1 MEESQTRNNW
11 WIVLVII
18 IVAIIAGSIFIFLHT
33 RLNEPPQN
41 EEVPNGDNPDQPSNL
56 APDFSMPDLTGTLF
70 QLSEARGQIV
80 VIDFMATWCG
90 PCRAAMPHLGAIWES
105 YNETIV
111 MISIGIDPFE
121 SEATLQRYAD
131 EFLYATWLWAK
142 DTVNVA
148 QLYQITA
155 IPTTVII
162 DQEGVIRFRRV
173 GVVDATTMSQ
183 EIEQLLQ

>member
-1 MEESQTRNNW
+1 MEEPRNRNNW

-18 IVAIIAGSIFIFLHT
+18 LVAIIAGSIFLFLHAH
-33 RLNEPPQN
+33 LNEPPQN
-41 EEVPNGDNPDQPSNL
+41 EDVPNENNPDQAINV

-70 QLSEARGQIV
+70 QLAEEQGRVV

-90 PCRAAMPHLGAIWES
+90 PCRIAMPHLGAIWEH
-105 YNETIV
+105 YNDTIV
-111 MISIGIDPFE
+111 MISIDIDPVE

-131 EFLYATWLWAK
+131 EFPYATWLWAK

-148 QLYQITA
+148 QRYQITA

-162 DQEGVIRFRRV
+162 DQAGVMRFRYV
-173 GVVDATTMSQ
+173 GVVDAATMSRN
-183 EIEQLLQ
+183 IEQLLQ